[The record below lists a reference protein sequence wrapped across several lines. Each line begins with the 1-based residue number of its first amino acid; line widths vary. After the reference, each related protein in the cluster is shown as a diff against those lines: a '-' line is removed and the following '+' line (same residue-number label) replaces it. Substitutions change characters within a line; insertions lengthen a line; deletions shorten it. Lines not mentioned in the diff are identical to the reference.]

1 MGGRSAA
8 DRRGLGSHRWL
19 WLIICIVVLGSC
31 GCGVTPFDLG
41 IDAMFVPASPVQPT
55 ETRPTK
61 LEPKP
66 AEAEDA
72 FDPRHPHRWRRKLR
86 AKYA

>member
-1 MGGRSAA
+1 VS
-8 DRRGLGSHRWL
+8 
-19 WLIICIVVLGSC
+19 
-31 GCGVTPFDLG
+31 PFDLG
-41 IDAMFVPASPVQPT
+41 IDAMFVPASPARPT

-66 AEAEDA
+66 AEADDE